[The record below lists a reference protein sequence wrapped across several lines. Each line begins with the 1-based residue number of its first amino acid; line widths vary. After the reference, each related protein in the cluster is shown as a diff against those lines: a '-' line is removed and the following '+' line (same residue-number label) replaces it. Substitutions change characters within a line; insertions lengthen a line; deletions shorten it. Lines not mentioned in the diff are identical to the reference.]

1 MGLFRPSVEFAV
13 RVVGE
18 LARAE
23 GEYFYLTVI
32 ICNSEHNQHF
42 DIYAKLIGFEN
53 VLRTP

>member
-23 GEYFYLTVI
+23 GASTFCEPKTSTA
-32 ICNSEHNQHF
+32 NTRGQKAH
-42 DIYAKLIGFEN
+42 
-53 VLRTP
+53 